1 MSMCRDRLQKFI
13 KINHSSTPIRTD
25 CPDRWPPFLIRYR
38 ELNTLLFMAEGV
50 SDEDLMCAYRDGDAG
65 AFELLYRRHKGGLY
79 RYLLRKCGNQNIA
92 EELFQDVW
100 MKLVKARGTYVVR
113 AKFST
118 WLFQLAH
125 NHAIDYYRRHTL
137 SKAENCMNGE
147 NAFDEMQA
155 REQDQPDVLA
165 QIQQQTGR
173 LLQLI
178 DCLPPEQREAFVLR
192 EEGGFSIDEIAE
204 ITGVNNETA
213 KSRLRYAVNKL
224 RAGLQDE

>member
-1 MSMCRDRLQKFI
+1 MILCQ
-13 KINHSSTPIRTD
+13 
-25 CPDRWPPFLIRYR
+25 
-38 ELNTLLFMAEGV
+38 ELNTLLYMAGEV
-50 SDEDLMCAYRDGDAG
+50 SDEDLMCAYRDGNAG

-100 MKLVKARGTYVVR
+100 MKLIKARGTYVVR

-118 WLFQLAH
+118 WLYKLAR
-125 NHAIDYYRRHTL
+125 NHTIDYYRRCTL
-137 SKAENCMNGE
+137 SKVENCMDGE
-147 NAFDEMQA
+147 NASDDMQA
-155 REQDQPDVLA
+155 REQDQPDVIA
-165 QIQQQTGR
+165 QIQQQTRR

-192 EEGGFSIDEIAE
+192 EESGFSIDEIAE

-224 RAGLQDE
+224 RAGLKDE

>member
-1 MSMCRDRLQKFI
+1 MSRYRLQKFI
-13 KINHSSTPIRTD
+13 KINHFSTPVRTY
-25 CPDRWPPFLIRYR
+25 CPDRWPPFLIRSR
-38 ELNTLLFMAEGV
+38 ELNTLLFMAKEV
-50 SDEDLMCAYRDGDAG
+50 SDEDLMCDYRDGNAG
-65 AFELLYRRHKGGLY
+65 AFDMLYRRHKGSLY
-79 RYLLRKCGNQNIA
+79 RYLLRKCDNQSIA

-100 MKLVKARGTYVVR
+100 MKLIKARGTYVVR
-113 AKFST
+113 AKFTT

-125 NHAIDYYRRHTL
+125 NHTIDYYRRHRL
-137 SKAENCMNGE
+137 SKVENCTGE
-147 NAFDEMQA
+147 VNVFTDVQA

-192 EEGGFSIDEIAE
+192 EEGGFSIGEIAE
-204 ITGVNNETA
+204 ITGVSNETA

-224 RAGLQDE
+224 RAGLKDE